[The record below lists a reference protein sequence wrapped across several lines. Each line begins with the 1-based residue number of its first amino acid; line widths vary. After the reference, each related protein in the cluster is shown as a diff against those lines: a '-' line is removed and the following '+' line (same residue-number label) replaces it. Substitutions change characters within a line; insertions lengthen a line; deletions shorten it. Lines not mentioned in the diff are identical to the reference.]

1 MKIEKYKFSKKEFKP
16 ALIGLIALVVLLIA
30 GAVWQLVIKPN
41 RAANLSL
48 AAATAAVPSG
58 PPIAVKAKMPHA
70 YWGNCN
76 KCHVTIDAG
85 GPGSKVMTGPPI
97 AVKAKMTHDYW
108 GNCLLCHKVIGGFQ
122 AQPQAQAA
130 ALNQFNAQ
138 SLGLKVETV
147 NRASMQQL
155 GLPNEDG
162 ALILEVAI
170 NSMAAQAG
178 LKPGDEIIRLGKTRV
193 ESQSTFENALKGL
206 DPGSEVKATLYR
218 GNKRMS
224 AYLVLPN
231 STLGAPGNLTAA
243 AANVPMTQNQ
253 IETMAE
259 QLGVPKTRQDVLN
272 ALKSQNNS
280 RTNVGR
286 SNPGTNVNIPMTQN
300 QIETQAEQLGV
311 PKTQQDVLN
320 ALQGRNNPR
329 TNVNVPMTQ
338 NQIETQAEQLGV
350 PKTKQNVL
358 NALKGQVRP
367 VAKINYGKVAVAAA
381 GPGLGYQV
389 YPQFGAS
396 PYFLIYD
403 LAQNSYRTVTNPSA
417 AVAGRGVKTGQ
428 YLVDLG
434 ISNVVAGNF
443 SANTSQSL
451 QMLKVTIFS
460 GVTGSVQD
468 VLAAF
473 LAGRL
478 VPMNTDSTNI
488 QSSSPQ
494 VSPLPGSE
502 RQPGQTIL

>member
-1 MKIEKYKFSKKEFKP
+1 KKEFKP

-178 LKPGDEIIRLGKTRV
+178 LRPGDEIIRLGKTRI
-193 ESQSTFENALKGL
+193 ESKSTFENALKGL

-224 AYLVLPN
+224 AYLILPKE
-231 STLGAPGNLTAA
+231 TPGSLTTA

-259 QLGVPKTRQDVLN
+259 QLGVPKTQQDVLN
-272 ALKSQNNS
+272 ALKGQNNS
-280 RTNVGR
+280 KTNVGR

-320 ALQGRNNPR
+320 ALKGQNSSGTNVGRSNPG
-329 TNVNVPMTQ
+329 TNVNIPMTQ

-350 PKTKQNVL
+350 PKTQQNVL

-396 PYFLIYD
+396 PYFIIYD
-403 LAQNSYRTVTNPSA
+403 LAQNSYRSVTNPSA
-417 AVAGRGVKTGQ
+417 TVAGRGVKTGQ

-443 SANTSQSL
+443 SANASQSL
-451 QMLKVTIFS
+451 QTLKVTTFS

-468 VLAAF
+468 VLSAF

-478 VPMNTDSTNI
+478 VPMSADSTNI
-488 QSSSPQ
+488 QTTSPQ
-494 VSPLPGSE
+494 VSPSPDSV